1 LNLKFLVFFLNTL
14 SHILVYCLFF
24 VFRLTSNGLQLTLSL
39 ILILNV
45 IRSRLINDKGL
56 RGLMIL
62 WVNLLIGII
71 ISSCNLIEIWIPN
84 LAYRS
89 IILYFY
95 IRLAFDV
102 SIWSILRICSIC
114 CMFRT
119 VFTQSS
125 LFRFQIFCTSRTLFR
140 LRFMLYKVLLDSQYL
155 LIHLLIFWSLIPY
168 KRVESLFFILEK
180 SIIER
185 FFEVLIL
192 INIR

>member
-14 SHILVYCLFF
+14 SHILAYCLFF
-24 VFRLTSNGLQLTLSL
+24 VSYLTRNVLQLTLSL

-56 RGLMIL
+56 RGLMIFG
-62 WVNLLIGII
+62 VNLLIGII
-71 ISSCNLIEIWIPN
+71 ISSCTLIEIWVPN

-89 IILYFY
+89 IILYLY

-102 SIWSILRICSIC
+102 SVWSILRICSIC

-125 LFRFQIFCTSRTLFR
+125 LFWFQILCTNRALFR
-140 LRFMLYKVLLDSQYL
+140 LRLVLYKVLLDSQHL
-155 LIHLLIFWSLIPY
+155 LINLLIFWSLVPY